1 MRFLHAI
8 FVTPFIKNEKEEE
21 IIKLTAQ
28 VQTLEEHARWFVY
41 SFFYITFI
49 SYTPDTD
56 STILKLEQSNHDIV
70 TLSVYLL

>member
-28 VQTLEEHARWFVY
+28 VQTLEEQRKKVL
-41 SFFYITFI
+41 I
-49 SYTPDTD
+49 SY
-56 STILKLEQSNHDIV
+56 I
-70 TLSVYLL
+70 